1 MKKIIPLL
9 LIGYLAVYLSDRPK
23 NEIKELPAKEK
34 GFPTETLTI
43 LDSYK
48 KNSLTRS
55 DYLKDA
61 FATTSKLKLPAH
73 LLVN

>member
-1 MKKIIPLL
+1 MNKILALL

-23 NEIKELPAKEK
+23 NEIKELPAKEN
-34 GFPTETLTI
+34 GFPTETFTI

-48 KNSLTRS
+48 KNSFTRS
-55 DYLKDA
+55 DYLNDA
-61 FATTSKLKLPAH
+61 FAATSKLKLPAH